1 MHMHAAGQKR
11 SHWIWYVWP
20 SLRGVRT
27 TKRPDLLLPSLAAA
41 REYLRNATLCTR
53 LVAITQAATQHL
65 NAGVAPARLFGSMAH
80 LDKFK
85 FWETCTL
92 FAIASAQ
99 LEQSADLASDEKQEF
114 ANVTAVFDA
123 ALRAIAP
130 KLAPAASASS
140 ASSASASA
148 SIGSAQAST
157 SDLYEP
163 RTVSALASQ
172 AARQKFAVVSA

>member
-1 MHMHAAGQKR
+1 M
-11 SHWIWYVWP
+11 WP

-41 REYLRNATLCTR
+41 REYLRNAALCTR

-99 LEQSADLASDEKQEF
+99 LEQCADLANDEKQEF
-114 ANVTAVFDA
+114 ANVTSVFDA

-130 KLAPAASASS
+130 KLAPAASS
-140 ASSASASA
+140 SSASASA
-148 SIGSAQAST
+148 SVSIGNAQAST